1 MDEFLNSPY
10 GIAVIVAFDVIAL
23 LAVVCIT
30 YRWLFKRIFDFFVS
44 GICLILLSPL
54 FLVFGVQSVQAKK
67 RGEIENVFIRTPY
80 IGKKGKEIRLLS
92 YARENLQNGKFA
104 KLPRLIDVFLGRL
117 SFIGC
122 KPFTAQDT
130 VFLTEVQNDR
140 HIAKPGLINPLV
152 LYGDRDTDYEDM
164 LLSDEK
170 YAWNFAFFKD
180 VKIFFVWLLKQ
191 IRGEGNGFL
200 GATREGS
207 YAEYLLRSGEITQ
220 ENYEKAGQTDKKT
233 ADKTNGENK

>member
-1 MDEFLNSPY
+1 MDEILNSPY
-10 GIAVIVAFDVIAL
+10 GIAAIVAFDVLAL

-54 FLVFGVQSVQAKK
+54 FLIFGLQGMREKK
-67 RGEIENVFIRTPY
+67 RGELENVFARTPY

-92 YARENLQNGKFA
+92 FASAKLKNGKIE
-104 KLPRLIDVFLGRL
+104 KLPRLIDVFLGRM
-117 SFIGC
+117 SFIGY
-122 KPFTAQDT
+122 KPLDKRDYG
-130 VFLTEVQNDR
+130 FLTDVEKDR
-140 HIAKPGLINPLV
+140 HIAKPGLINPLA
-152 LYGDRDTDYEDM
+152 LYGDRDTDYKEM

-191 IRGEGNGFL
+191 IRGEGNAHL
-200 GATREGS
+200 GTTRDGS
-207 YAEYLLRSGEITQ
+207 YAAFLLESGEITQ
-220 ENYEKAGQTDKKT
+220 EDYERANQ
-233 ADKTNGENK
+233 AEE